1 MSIKKV
7 AINESIH
14 SPFYYGS
21 KKICAKRVNK
31 DRRRKRKWRKEEE
44 KEEIRVALYARG
56 SNYPCKHN
64 KILRLAH
71 FSIQCVPRVF
81 TFGSISWEKYIF
93 ERLKIIVS
101 DHPDYTRSS
110 MSTCRI
116 YNTAI
121 ARFKASVTFFFFF
134 LRNVGNDDECRCIG
148 DVFAFVS

>member
-21 KKICAKRVNK
+21 KKYVQQKRVNK
-31 DRRRKRKWRKEEE
+31 DRRKRKWRKEEE
-44 KEEIRVALYARG
+44 EEEIRVALYARG
-56 SNYPCKHN
+56 SNFPCKHN

-134 LRNVGNDDECRCIG
+134 FKECR
-148 DVFAFVS
+148 